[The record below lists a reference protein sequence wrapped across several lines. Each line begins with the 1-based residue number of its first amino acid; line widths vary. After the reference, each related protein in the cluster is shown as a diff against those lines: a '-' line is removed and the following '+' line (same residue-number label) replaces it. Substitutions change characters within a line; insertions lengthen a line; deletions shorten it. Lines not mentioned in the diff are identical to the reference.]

1 MNMVVSTNFIR
12 TTWTL
17 ILLRRRATRA
27 DYRSEKIEDIDNS
40 LLRLLQKTQTHR
52 NLENEH
58 DNLTHC
64 GPFY

>member
-40 LLRLLQKTQTHR
+40 LLRLLQKNPNT
-52 NLENEH
+52 
-58 DNLTHC
+58 
-64 GPFY
+64 